1 MPTKSDIIRA
11 MFAAY
16 RDKNRKVVEDTLA
29 DDFRFTSPWDDA
41 IDKATYFERCWP
53 VSERI
58 ESNEVERI
66 FVQGDEAFVTYRVR
80 NGNEEF
86 RNTEFFVFD
95 GDRVKS
101 IDVYFGALVPRRRLR
116 QAEIGVIHG
125 IDPRPAP
132 VRGRRGC
139 RA

>member
-16 RDKNRKVVEDTLA
+16 RNRDRKAVEDTLA

-41 IDKATYFERCWP
+41 IDRKTYFERCWP

-80 NGNEEF
+80 NKNEEF
-86 RNTEFFVFD
+86 RNTEFFVFE
-95 GDRVKS
+95 GDRIKS
-101 IDVYFGALVPRRRLR
+101 IDVYFGASYRD
-116 QAEIGVIHG
+116 GVFVKEL
-125 IDPRPAP
+125 AK
-132 VRGRRGC
+132 
-139 RA
+139 

>member
-16 RDKNRKVVEDTLA
+16 RDKNRKLVEDTLA
-29 DDFRFTSPWDDA
+29 HDFRFTSPWDDA

-80 NGNEEF
+80 NRTEEF
-86 RNTEFFVFD
+86 CNTEFFMFE
-95 GDRVKS
+95 GDRIRS
-101 IDVYFGALVPRRRLR
+101 IDVYFGASYRDGAFVR
-116 QAEIGVIHG
+116 QKSE
-125 IDPRPAP
+125 
-132 VRGRRGC
+132 
-139 RA
+139 

>member
-1 MPTKSDIIRA
+1 

-80 NGNEEF
+80 NRNEEF
-86 RNTEFFVFD
+86 RNTEFFV
-95 GDRVKS
+95 
-101 IDVYFGALVPRRRLR
+101 LRRRPDQR
-116 QAEIGVIHG
+116 ASMSISAPRIATASSSGRNRS
-125 IDPRPAP
+125 DPCRSSTGACSWPARLP
-132 VRGRRGC
+132 L
-139 RA
+139 